1 MKQKS
6 EIKRTGPELLK
17 RLLRQREMSVFL
29 IILLVV
35 AIVAI
40 VNPKFIQPSNMKS
53 IALSVATDGLL
64 SIGLT
69 LALILGGIEL
79 SVGGVAAMTCVIA
92 GQMALMGVN
101 IWVACL
107 AALAAGAICGLF
119 NGFMVSKVGLPPFIV
134 TLSMM
139 NLSRGVAYII
149 TTGSPLSVSGYLP
162 DSFRFLATGDVFGIP
177 VLFLIFLLVTVVAL
191 IFTKKSNACRN
202 IYYVGSNENAAKLSG
217 INVDRVK
224 IFVYVVI
231 ALLSALAGILSL
243 ARFNVATPEL
253 SKGAETT
260 AISAAVIGGTSMTG
274 GLGGILGTFLGIFLL
289 KIVDSALVMMNVSV
303 YWAGFRPGRYPGH
316 RRYHRLYEPPK
327 KRQQLPPAHAGPGAQ
342 ETCPAA
348 VIRDPAPGA
357 GAGNT
362 AKKNKRRNPQ

>member
-119 NGFMVSKVGLPPFIV
+119 NG

-303 YWAGFRPGRYPGH
+303 YWQDFVQGAILVIAVTIDYMSHRKSGNSFLQRMLGLGRRKPALRP
-316 RRYHRLYEPPK
+316 
-327 KRQQLPPAHAGPGAQ
+327 
-342 ETCPAA
+342 
-348 VIRDPAPGA
+348 
-357 GAGNT
+357 
-362 AKKNKRRNPQ
+362 

>member
-107 AALAAGAICGLF
+107 AALAAGRQNSGRGAGYW
-119 NGFMVSKVGLPPFIV
+119 
-134 TLSMM
+134 LS
-139 NLSRGVAYII
+139 
-149 TTGSPLSVSGYLP
+149 
-162 DSFRFLATGDVFGIP
+162 
-177 VLFLIFLLVTVVAL
+177 
-191 IFTKKSNACRN
+191 
-202 IYYVGSNENAAKLSG
+202 LSG
-217 INVDRVK
+217 CGK
-224 IFVYVVI
+224 I
-231 ALLSALAGILSL
+231 LC
-243 ARFNVATPEL
+243 
-253 SKGAETT
+253 
-260 AISAAVIGGTSMTG
+260 M
-274 GLGGILGTFLGIFLL
+274 
-289 KIVDSALVMMNVSV
+289 
-303 YWAGFRPGRYPGH
+303 YPAYGE
-316 RRYHRLYEPPK
+316 R
-327 KRQQLPPAHAGPGAQ
+327 
-342 ETCPAA
+342 
-348 VIRDPAPGA
+348 
-357 GAGNT
+357 
-362 AKKNKRRNPQ
+362 

>member
-35 AIVAI
+35 VIVAI

-107 AALAAGAICGLF
+107 AALAAGAVCGLS

-149 TTGSPLSVSGYLP
+149 TTGSPLP
-162 DSFRFLATGDVFGIP
+162 AI
-177 VLFLIFLLVTVVAL
+177 
-191 IFTKKSNACRN
+191 CRT
-202 IYYVGSNENAAKLSG
+202 A
-217 INVDRVK
+217 
-224 IFVYVVI
+224 
-231 ALLSALAGILSL
+231 SA
-243 ARFNVATPEL
+243 F
-253 SKGAETT
+253 
-260 AISAAVIGGTSMTG
+260 
-274 GLGGILGTFLGIFLL
+274 
-289 KIVDSALVMMNVSV
+289 
-303 YWAGFRPGRYPGH
+303 W
-316 RRYHRLYEPPK
+316 
-327 KRQQLPPAHAGPGAQ
+327 PPAMYSASP
-342 ETCPAA
+342 CCS
-348 VIRDPAPGA
+348 
-357 GAGNT
+357 
-362 AKKNKRRNPQ
+362 

>member
-260 AISAAVIGGTSMTG
+260 AISAAVIGGTSHCKSAFLNSDILRSRIAENL
-274 GLGGILGTFLGIFLL
+274 LGPFLGIFLL

-303 YWAGFRPGRYPGH
+303 YWQDFVQGAILVIAVTIDYMSHRKSGNSFLQRMLGLGRRKPALRP
-316 RRYHRLYEPPK
+316 
-327 KRQQLPPAHAGPGAQ
+327 
-342 ETCPAA
+342 
-348 VIRDPAPGA
+348 
-357 GAGNT
+357 
-362 AKKNKRRNPQ
+362 

>member
-107 AALAAGAICGLF
+107 AALAAGAVCGLF

-260 AISAAVIGGTSMTG
+260 AISAAVIGGTSMAG
-274 GLGGILGTFLGIFLL
+274 GRGSLICTLAGVLIMAVMNNILNLLGVNPYLQIVIKGLIIL
-289 KIVDSALVMMNVSV
+289 V
-303 YWAGFRPGRYPGH
+303 
-316 RRYHRLYEPPK
+316 
-327 KRQQLPPAHAGPGAQ
+327 
-342 ETCPAA
+342 A
-348 VIRDPAPGA
+348 VLIQ
-357 GAGNT
+357 
-362 AKKNKRRNPQ
+362 KKNK